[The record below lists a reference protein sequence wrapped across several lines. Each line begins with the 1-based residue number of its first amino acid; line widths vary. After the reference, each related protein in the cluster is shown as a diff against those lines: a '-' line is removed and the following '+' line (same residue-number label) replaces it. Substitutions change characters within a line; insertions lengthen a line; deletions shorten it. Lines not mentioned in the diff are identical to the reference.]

1 MDINTFGAYMATTSA
16 TASESSSTKANKSS
30 LDTSDFLKL
39 IAAQLRYQDMSNPM
53 DNSEMMQQM
62 TQMSSVTS
70 MNDMSAKMNSIAEIS
85 TITYAAS
92 MIGKELTIATS
103 QDRVTGVITTIKGT
117 ATGVGFYNGEPSV
130 YVDGTAYSLSQIMSM
145 GSTAKN
151 TTPTSTSE

>member
-1 MDINTFGAYMATTSA
+1 MDINTLGAYMTATSGTVTGSSTTTS
-16 TASESSSTKANKSS
+16 NKTS

-70 MNDMSAKMNSIAEIS
+70 MNDMSARMNSIAEIS

-103 QDRVTGVITTIKGT
+103 QDKLTGAITTIKGT
-117 ATGVGFYNGEPSV
+117 ATGVGFYNGEPTV
-130 YVDGTAYSLSQIMSM
+130 
-145 GSTAKN
+145 
-151 TTPTSTSE
+151 